1 MDERSYRAP
10 LILIKVEKR
19 GNMPKSDQ
27 GAGMQRYR
35 VIPRTLIFVTHA
47 NQILLLKGGPH
58 KKLWANR
65 YNGFGGHIERG
76 EDVLT
81 SARRELWEEAGIQ
94 ADLFLCGTVMID
106 VENDSGILLFVLRG
120 ETPSLTVQA
129 SEEGTPQWVGFASW
143 ADLPLAEDLPVLIP
157 RVLSTE
163 RGQIF
168 SARYYY
174 DENDALQI
182 TFAE

>member
-1 MDERSYRAP
+1 MSRMTAAFY
-10 LILIKVEKR
+10 
-19 GNMPKSDQ
+19 
-27 GAGMQRYR
+27 
-35 VIPRTLIFVTHA
+35 
-47 NQILLLKGGPH
+47 
-58 KKLWANR
+58 
-65 YNGFGGHIERG
+65 
-76 EDVLT
+76 
-81 SARRELWEEAGIQ
+81 
-94 ADLFLCGTVMID
+94 C
-106 VENDSGILLFVLRG
+106 
-120 ETPSLTVQA
+120 LTVQA

-143 ADLPLAEDLPVLIP
+143 VDLPLAEDLPVLIP